1 MRAGFPTTRQKRW
14 HIIVHQRLSTT
25 DCAFADGDPG
35 VDRTESRTAKVV
47 LMNLLITRDVE
58 KGIGITKASV
68 QL

>member
-1 MRAGFPTTRQKRW
+1 VGLEVA
-14 HIIVHQRLSTT
+14 HYL
-25 DCAFADGDPG
+25 G
-35 VDRTESRTAKVV
+35 VAIRGENLRGERISFDIDANRTAKVV